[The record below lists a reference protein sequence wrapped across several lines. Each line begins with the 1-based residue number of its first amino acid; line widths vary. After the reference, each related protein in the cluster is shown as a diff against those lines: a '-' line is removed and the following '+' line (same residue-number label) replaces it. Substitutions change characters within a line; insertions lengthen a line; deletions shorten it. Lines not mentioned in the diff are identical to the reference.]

1 MAAVRP
7 GRKLNTVSSGPTASR
22 NERNRWSYQKTTV
35 VTAE

>member
-7 GRKLNTVSSGPTASR
+7 DRKLNTVSSGPTASR
-22 NERNRWSYQKTTV
+22 NERNRRICQKATV

>member
-7 GRKLNTVSSGPTASR
+7 DRKLNTVSSGPTASR
-22 NERNRWSYQKTTV
+22 NERDRGRPQKATV